1 MIIVVIIIST
11 SSEQNYTYHVLKK
24 QISTQHRSQER
35 LFTQDHS
42 NERISIYNKRSQSP
56 LASLSQ
62 TDFCLGLLNQLI
74 PTPAFNT
81 FLLYTS
87 VNNSCDILWMKT
99 YVLSSQ
105 SIPLLASYQLI
116 ITCVD
121 LNSRHVKW
129 LQFEK

>member
-11 SSEQNYTYHVLKK
+11 SSEQNYTYHVPKK
-24 QISTQHRSQER
+24 QISTQHHSQER

-42 NERISIYNKRSQSP
+42 NDRISIYNKREPISISI
-56 LASLSQ
+56 SL
-62 TDFCLGLLNQLI
+62 TNDFCLGLLNQLI

-87 VNNSCDILWMKT
+87 VNNSCDILWLKT